1 MVITRTPLRI
11 SFFGGGTDYPEHYR
25 AHGGAVLSSSID
37 RYVYLTVASLS
48 PLFDH
53 TIRVAYSRTEL
64 VRSVD
69 EIQHPSVRECL
80 RFLGIEGGVEIS
92 VTADIPARTGLGS
105 SSSFTVG
112 LLHALHALRGEMASR
127 EQLAEEAIHVEQRLI
142 RERVGSQDQVAAA
155 RGGLNRIY
163 FSDDPEFQ
171 IDPLPISRGR
181 RAALEARLMMVFTG
195 ISRAANDVLDE
206 QCRRTGENREA
217 LAAMRAQVDEAA
229 RVLCDERTDLRVFGE
244 MLDHGWRLKRGLSS
258 MVSNDAIDRAYSVAR
273 ERGAIGGK
281 LLGAGSGGF
290 ILLFAEPED
299 QPRIL
304 EALPGM
310 PKVDFALENTGS
322 RVIYLLS

>member
-171 IDPLPISRGR
+171 IDPLPISRVR